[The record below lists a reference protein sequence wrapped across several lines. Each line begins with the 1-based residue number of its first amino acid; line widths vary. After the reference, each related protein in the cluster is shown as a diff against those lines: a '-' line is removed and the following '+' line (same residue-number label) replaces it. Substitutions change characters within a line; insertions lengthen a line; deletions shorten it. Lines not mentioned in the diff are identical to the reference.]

1 MESNNDDDFI
11 LRKKFFLPALFSQN
25 KFHYSP
31 LRKYISQTINLILFS
46 CQEIMSFNN
55 EYFTRNVDLSYFLQ
69 YKNYMALL
77 FKSKLQYKTLLFFH
91 KPRAFNSSFSTSCRK
106 KIVLCTYTNI

>member
-11 LRKKFFLPALFSQN
+11 LRKNFFFLPALFSQN

-55 EYFTRNVDLSYFLQ
+55 ENFTRNVDLSYFLQ
-69 YKNYMALL
+69 KSNNKKYMTLL
-77 FKSKLQYKTLLFFH
+77 FKSKLLYKTYFF
-91 KPRAFNSSFSTSCRK
+91 K
-106 KIVLCTYTNI
+106 KNKIF

>member
-11 LRKKFFLPALFSQN
+11 LTKKIFLPALFSQN

-55 EYFTRNVDLSYFLQ
+55 ENFTRNVDLSYFLQ
-69 YKNYMALL
+69 KSNNKKYMTLL
-77 FKSKLQYKTLLFFH
+77 FKSKLLYKTYFFKKKQDLLTRVFLH
-91 KPRAFNSSFSTSCRK
+91 HVEK
-106 KIVLCTYTNI
+106 